1 MSTRT
6 DGEPEAKRAAFD
18 ALAPRWDDLK
28 PEEAVVAGFDRGL
41 ALLGDLSGLQVVDLG
56 CGTGRLEAHLLPQLA
71 GTGRRRRLFRPG
83 MIARASLGCPSP
95 QVTWLCRDVVDT
107 GLATSSADLVL
118 CFNSFPHFPD
128 GEALLREAVRSRRF
142 GREGGLTPS
151 GTISA
156 GSGSPR
162 FTARPAPVH
171 EDLLAG
177 RRARPTRRERRIRGG
192 DRGGGR
198 LLLHPPRASAAL
210 RPGECG
216 STRG

>member
-1 MSTRT
+1 VSTRT

-56 CGTGRLEAHLLPQLA
+56 CGTGRLEAHLLPRL
-71 GTGRRRRLFRPG
+71 GPGRVVGVDFSPG

-128 GEALLREAVRSRRF
+128 GEALLREAVRWLRPGGRLLLWHDL
-142 GREGGLTPS
+142 GRERLAEVHRK
-151 GTISA
+151 A
-156 GSGSPR
+156 GP
-162 FTARPAPVH
+162 PVH
-171 EDLLAG
+171 EDLLPPVDELAQLAG
-177 RRARPTRRERRIRGG
+177 SAGFEVGIAEEDDSSYTLLARRP
-192 DRGGGR
+192 
-198 LLLHPPRASAAL
+198 H
-210 RPGECG
+210 
-216 STRG
+216 